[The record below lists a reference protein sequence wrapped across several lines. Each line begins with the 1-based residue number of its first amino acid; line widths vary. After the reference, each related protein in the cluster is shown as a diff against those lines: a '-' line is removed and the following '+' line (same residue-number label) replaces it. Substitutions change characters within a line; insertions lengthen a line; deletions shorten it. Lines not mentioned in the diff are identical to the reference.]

1 MFKNIE
7 ELKQYLCEN
16 ASEETIVLDNPSFL
30 GAVIGVSDEN
40 RCVYSYPKMIE
51 WLMKEEGMTYE
62 DAADFVS
69 YNTVRAL
76 PYMGDMA
83 PIIVYD
89 IEE

>member
-40 RCVYSYPKMIE
+40 RCVYS
-51 WLMKEEGMTYE
+51 
-62 DAADFVS
+62 
-69 YNTVRAL
+69 
-76 PYMGDMA
+76 
-83 PIIVYD
+83 
-89 IEE
+89 